1 MTTVERKEN
10 RTTGTNVKVYIM
22 VMMTMMMVMIMMVT
36 MMTVMM
42 VMMTMMTVMA
52 MARCLVMM
60 SQSGVVGVKRFFV
73 ELFLFDLVLFVYF
86 KYFVLQR
93 LYLSSLQN
101 K

>member
-1 MTTVERKEN
+1 M
-10 RTTGTNVKVYIM
+10 KVYII
-22 VMMTMMMVMIMMVT
+22 VMMT

-86 KYFVLQR
+86 VLFLYFKYLVLQR

>member
-1 MTTVERKEN
+1 
-10 RTTGTNVKVYIM
+10 M

-36 MMTVMM
+36 LMTVMM
-42 VMMTMMTVMA
+42 VMMTMMTVMV

-86 KYFVLQR
+86 VLFLYFKYFVLQR